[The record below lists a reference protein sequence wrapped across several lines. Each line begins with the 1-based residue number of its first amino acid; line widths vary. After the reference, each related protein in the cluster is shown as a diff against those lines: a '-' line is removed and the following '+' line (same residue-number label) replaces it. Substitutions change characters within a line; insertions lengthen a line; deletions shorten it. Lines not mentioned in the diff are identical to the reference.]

1 MKKID
6 CTIKKDKAEEGKD
19 DKNIYIY
26 IYIYILLL
34 DEKYKVK
41 VIISI

>member
-1 MKKID
+1 MRRMKKID

-26 IYIYILLL
+26 NCY
-34 DEKYKVK
+34 
-41 VIISI
+41 